1 MSELA
6 ELVLGPVV
14 RFVDPE
20 EATVWVE
27 TDRPCEVQV
36 LGASSST
43 FAVDGHHYALVCIG
57 GLEPGSSHE
66 YEVLLDG
73 ERRWPEPGSR
83 LPPSTIRTPDSGGP
97 IEVVFG
103 SCRVALPHEPPF
115 TLSKDEHPLGREHD
129 ALRTLPLE
137 MISGTGP
144 RWPAL
149 LLMLGDQVYVDE
161 GSPGVREWIRSRR
174 DARVPPG
181 EEVANFEEYT
191 RLYRESWGE
200 PVMRWLLSVVP
211 TAMVID
217 DHDMHDDWLISRE
230 WIEEMRR
237 EPWWEE
243 REISGLM
250 SYWVYQHLGNLSP
263 RELEENPEYREAR
276 EAEDSVPVL
285 RRFARREARVPEGKR
300 WSFCTDIGKVRVVVT
315 DDRTGRVLHHDRR
328 SIFDDE
334 EWRWVEDH
342 ATGDFDHLLIG
353 TTDPFLLGPGLHY
366 VEAWNEAVCEG
377 TWGGAAARLG
387 ERMRRA
393 LDFDHWAAF
402 QFSFHRLVELLEEVG
417 AGRRGRPPA
426 TIAVLS
432 GDVHHAY
439 VADVAFRRDARVTSH
454 VFQAVCSPFPNAL
467 DSHERLGVRI
477 GMSRPGRLLGE
488 SLARAAGGDDPG
500 IRWRGAQGPFF
511 DNQVATL
518 RLDGRAATLRLDR
531 AVPGEDGQPRLEKLC
546 ERRLS

>member
-1 MSELA
+1 MS

-20 EATVWVE
+20 EATLWVE
-27 TDRPCEVQV
+27 TDRPCEVEV
-36 LGASSST
+36 LGAASST

-57 GLEPGSSHE
+57 GLDPGSSHE

-73 ERRWPEPGSR
+73 ERRWPEPGSPF
-83 LPPSTIRTPDSGGP
+83 PPSTIRTPDSGGP

-103 SCRVALPHEPPF
+103 SCRLALPHEPPF

-129 ALRTLPLE
+129 ALRTLALE
-137 MISGTGP
+137 MISGTRS
-144 RWPAL
+144 RWPDL

-161 GSPGVREWIRSRR
+161 GSPRVREWIRSRR
-174 DARVPPG
+174 DVTVPPG

-191 RLYRESWGE
+191 GLYRESWGE

-230 WIEEMRR
+230 WIEDMRR

-243 REISGLM
+243 REIGGLM
-250 SYWVYQHLGNLSP
+250 SYWIYQHLGNLSP
-263 RELEENPEYREAR
+263 RELKENPEYREAR

-285 RRFARREARVPEGKR
+285 RRFAKREARVPEGKR
-300 WSFCTDIGKVRVVVT
+300 WSFCTDIGRVRVVVT
-315 DDRTGRVLHHDRR
+315 DDRTGRVLDHDRR
-328 SIFDDE
+328 SIFDDG
-334 EWRWVEDH
+334 EWKWVEDH

-366 VEAWNEAVCEG
+366 MEAWNEAVCEG

-402 QFSFHRLVELLEEVG
+402 QFSFRRLTELLEEVG
-417 AGRRGRPPA
+417 SGRRGRPPA
-426 TIAVLS
+426 TIGVLS

-439 VADVAFRRDARVTSH
+439 VADVAFRRDARVTSR
-454 VFQAVCSPFPNAL
+454 VFQAVCSPFRNAL

-477 GMSRPGRLLGE
+477 GTSRPGRTIART
-488 SLARAAGGDDPG
+488 LARAAGVEDPG
-500 IRWRGAQGPFF
+500 IRWRVVEGPYF

-518 RLDGRAATLRLDR
+518 TLDGRAASIRLEKAVSGPDR
-531 AVPGEDGQPRLEKLC
+531 PRLERLF

>member
-43 FAVDGHHYALVCIG
+43 FAVDGHHYALVRIG

-115 TLSKDEHPLGREHD
+115 TLSKDEHALGREHD
-129 ALRTLPLE
+129 ALRTLALE
-137 MISGTGP
+137 MISGTRP
-144 RWPAL
+144 RWPDL

-161 GSPGVREWIRSRR
+161 GSPRVREWIRSRR

-315 DDRTGRVLHHDRR
+315 DDRTGRVLDHDRR

-439 VADVAFRRDARVTSH
+439 VADVAFPRDARVTSH
-454 VFQAVCSPFPNAL
+454 VFQAVCSPFRNAL

-477 GMSRPGRLLGE
+477 GMSRPGGTIARG
-488 SLARAAGGDDPG
+488 LARAAGVDDPG
-500 IRWRGAQGPFF
+500 IRWRVVEGPYF

-518 RLDGRAATLRLDR
+518 TLDGRAASIRLER
-531 AVPGEDGQPRLEKLC
+531 AVSGPDRPRLERLF

>member
-1 MSELA
+1 MS

-36 LGASSST
+36 LGAASST

-57 GLEPGSSHE
+57 GLEPGSSRE

-97 IEVVFG
+97 VEVVFG

-129 ALRTLPLE
+129 ALRTLALE
-137 MISGTGP
+137 MISGTRP
-144 RWPAL
+144 RWPDL

-161 GSPGVREWIRSRR
+161 GSPRVREWIRSRR
-174 DARVPPG
+174 DVCAPPG

-200 PVMRWLLSVVP
+200 PVLRWLLSVVP
-211 TAMVID
+211 TSMVID

-243 REISGLM
+243 REIGGLM

-276 EAEDSVPVL
+276 VAEDSVPVL
-285 RRFARREARVPEGKR
+285 RRFAKREARVPEGKR

-315 DDRTGRVLHHDRR
+315 DDRTGRVLDHERR
-328 SIFDDE
+328 SILDDE

-342 ATGDFDHLLIG
+342 ATGDFDHLLVG

-393 LDFDHWAAF
+393 LDLDHWAAF
-402 QFSFHRLVELLEEVG
+402 QFSFRRLAGLLEEVG
-417 AGRRGRPPA
+417 SGRRGRPPA
-426 TIAVLS
+426 TIGVLS

-439 VADVAFRRDARVTSH
+439 VADVAFRRDARVMSH
-454 VFQAVCSPFPNAL
+454 VFQAVCSPFRNAL

-477 GMSRPGRLLGE
+477 GMSRGGRTIGRA
-488 SLARAAGGDDPG
+488 LARAAGVDDPE
-500 IRWRGAQGPFF
+500 IRWRVVEGPHF

-518 RLDGRAATLRLDR
+518 TLDGRAASIRVER
-531 AVPGEDGQPRLEKLC
+531 AVSGADRPRLERLF

>member
-27 TDRPCEVQV
+27 TDRPCEVRV
-36 LGASSST
+36 LDAASPT

-73 ERRWPEPGSR
+73 ERRWPEPGSD

-129 ALRTLPLE
+129 ALRTLALE
-137 MISGTGP
+137 MISGTRS
-144 RWPAL
+144 RWPDL

-161 GSPGVREWIRSRR
+161 GSPRVREWIRSRR
-174 DARVPPG
+174 DVSVPPG

-191 RLYRESWGE
+191 RLYKESWGE

-211 TAMVID
+211 TSMVID

-243 REISGLM
+243 REIAGLM

-263 RELEENPEYREAR
+263 RELEENPEYQEAR
-276 EAEDSVPVL
+276 AAEDSVPVL
-285 RRFARREARVPEGKR
+285 RRFAKREGRVPEGKR
-300 WSFCTDIGKVRVVVT
+300 WSFCTDIDNVRVVVA
-315 DDRTGRVLHHDRR
+315 DDRTGRVLDHDRR

-334 EWRWVEDH
+334 EWSWIEDH
-342 ATGDFDHLLIG
+342 ATGGFDHLLIG

-366 VEAWNEAVCEG
+366 VEAWNEAVCDG
-377 TWGGAAARLG
+377 AWGEGAAKLG
-387 ERMRRA
+387 ERIRRA
-393 LDFDHWAAF
+393 LDLDHWAAF
-402 QFSFHRLVELLEEVG
+402 QFSFRRFAKLLEAVG
-417 AGRRGRPPA
+417 AGRRERAPA
-426 TIAVLS
+426 TIGVLS

-439 VADVAFRRDARVTSH
+439 LADVAFPRDAGVTSS
-454 VFQAVCSPFPNAL
+454 VYQAVCSPFRNAL
-467 DSHERLGVRI
+467 DSHEQLGVRF
-477 GMSRPGRLLGE
+477 GMSRAGRAVGR
-488 SLARAAGGDDPG
+488 SLARAAGVDDPE
-500 IRWRGAQGPFF
+500 IRWRVVDGPYF

-518 RLDGRAATLRLDR
+518 TLDGRTASIRLER
-531 AVPGEDGQPRLEKLC
+531 AVSGTDRPRLERLF

>member
-1 MSELA
+1 MS

-27 TDRPCEVQV
+27 TDRPCEVEV
-36 LGASSST
+36 LGAASST
-43 FAVDGHHYALVCIG
+43 FAVNGHHYALVCVG

-83 LPPSTIRTPDSGGP
+83 FPPSTIRTPDSGGP
-97 IEVVFG
+97 LEVVFG
-103 SCRVALPHEPPF
+103 SCRLALPHEPPF

-129 ALRTLPLE
+129 ALRTLALE
-137 MISGTGP
+137 MISGTRP
-144 RWPAL
+144 RWPDL

-161 GSPGVREWIRSRR
+161 GSPRVREWIRSRR
-174 DARVPPG
+174 DVSVPPG

-191 RLYRESWGE
+191 RLYRESWGD
-200 PVMRWLLSVVP
+200 PVIRWLLSVVP

-230 WIEEMRR
+230 WIEDMRR

-243 REISGLM
+243 REIGGLM
-250 SYWVYQHLGNLSP
+250 SYWIYQHLGNLSP

-285 RRFARREARVPEGKR
+285 RRFAKREARVPEGKR
-300 WSFCTDIGKVRVVVT
+300 WSFCTDIGRVRVVVT
-315 DDRTGRVLHHDRR
+315 DDRTGRVLDHDRR
-328 SIFDDE
+328 SIFDDQ
-334 EWRWVEDH
+334 EWTWVEDH

-366 VEAWNEAVCEG
+366 AEAWNEAVCEG
-377 TWGGAAARLG
+377 TWGGTAARLG

-402 QFSFHRLVELLEEVG
+402 QFSFRRLAELLKAVG
-417 AGRRGRPPA
+417 SGRRGRPPA
-426 TIAVLS
+426 TIGVLS

-439 VADVAFRRDARVTSH
+439 LADIAFPVDAQMASH
-454 VFQAVCSPFPNAL
+454 VYQAVCSPFRNAL

-477 GMSRPGRLLGE
+477 GMSRPGRTIARA
-488 SLARAAGGDDPG
+488 LARAAGVEDPG
-500 IRWRGAQGPFF
+500 IRWRVVEGPYF

-518 RLDGRAATLRLDR
+518 TLDGRAASLRLEKAVSGPDR
-531 AVPGEDGQPRLEKLC
+531 PRLERLF